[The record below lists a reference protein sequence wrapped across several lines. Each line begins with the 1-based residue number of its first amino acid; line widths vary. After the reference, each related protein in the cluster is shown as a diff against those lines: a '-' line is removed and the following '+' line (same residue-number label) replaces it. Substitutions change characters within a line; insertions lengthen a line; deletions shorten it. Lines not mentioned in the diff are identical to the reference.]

1 MSDEVMRTMT
11 FANCKRE
18 PFYITV
24 EPWARTYLMERG
36 DELRIEYEIG
46 DRETDGDLAAS
57 VDFHE
62 DNIAVYVVSRR
73 LVVKYRDGV
82 LVEPFEPNA

>member
-24 EPWARTYLMERG
+24 EPWARTYLMERAMNS
-36 DELRIEYEIG
+36 ESSMKS
-46 DRETDGDLAAS
+46 A
-57 VDFHE
+57 
-62 DNIAVYVVSRR
+62 IAKLMAIWRHPWISTKTISPSMSF
-73 LVVKYRDGV
+73 LEG
-82 LVEPFEPNA
+82 